1 MKTSLP
7 VFAVLIA
14 ALSACARPLLP
25 EPSAQNFAPAA
36 QLRQFAAAPSGG
48 ISVHFVKAYKGPIAD
63 NEPLTRQ
70 DPGSPAAA
78 LLDLINTARVS
89 LDGAFYDFSAPE
101 IAEAFVRAQQRGVK
115 VRIVTDSDNMT
126 ERDSGPQGPTR
137 GVLKQ
142 MMDAGI
148 PVVPDQRSA
157 IMHHK
162 FLVQDGQ
169 AVWMGSTNLTPS
181 SLYQHNNNAMV
192 LRIPQ
197 LAANYTSEFNR
208 MFVDRIFGPNPPR
221 QVPYPVIQAGNTT
234 IRTFFSPRGGGREAV
249 IDTVQKARREIL
261 FMAFSF
267 TDKDLASVMV
277 LKHNAGLKVEGVF
290 DQCLGYGQYSQYHTL
305 RTSNIY
311 SRMDGNQALLHHKIL
326 LADDTVI
333 TGSYNF
339 STNADSSNNENML
352 VIRNSAVSTQYHQ
365 EYDRIMRAAKYNN
378 PPEGKCPGQ
387 DNTPDP
393 ADPAGGI
400 RP

>member
-25 EPSAQNFAPAA
+25 APANQNFMPVELSRQSAA
-36 QLRQFAAAPSGG
+36 SAGA
-48 ISVHFVKAYKGPIAD
+48 ISVHFVKAYKGPIAE

-70 DPGSPAAA
+70 DPNSPAAA
-78 LLDLINTARVS
+78 LLELINSARVS
-89 LDGAFYDFSAPE
+89 LEGAFYDFSAPE
-101 IAEAFVRAQQRGVK
+101 IAEAFIRAQQRGVK
-115 VRIVTDSDNMT
+115 VRIVTDTDNMT
-126 ERDSGPQGPTR
+126 ERDSGPQGPIR
-137 GVLKQ
+137 GVIKQ

-148 PVVPDQRSA
+148 PVVADQRSA

-169 AVWMGSTNLTPS
+169 TVWMGSTNLTPT
-181 SLYQHNNNAMV
+181 SLYQHNNNALV

-197 LAANYTSEFNR
+197 LAANYTTEFNR
-208 MFVDRIFGPNPPR
+208 MFVDRLFGPNPPR
-221 QVPYPVIQAGNTT
+221 QIPYPVIQTGNTT

-249 IDTVQKARREIL
+249 LEAVQKARREIS

-267 TDKDLASVMV
+267 TDKDLASLMV
-277 LKHNAGLKVEGVF
+277 LKHNAGLRVEGVF
-290 DQCLGYGQYSQYHTL
+290 DQCLGYGKYSQYHTL
-305 RTSNIY
+305 RASKIY

-326 LADDTVI
+326 IADDTVI

-339 STNADSSNNENML
+339 STNADSSNNENMIL
-352 VIRNSAVSTQYHQ
+352 IRNATVSTQFRQ
-365 EYDRIMRAAKYNN
+365 EYERVMRAAKYNN
-378 PPEGKCPGQ
+378 PPEGRCPGQ

-393 ADPAGGI
+393 ADPNGGT